1 MTLINADT
9 RAGTRMTEKQ
19 NLKDSI
25 DQRIKRSTSR
35 DNLKDIG
42 RRICT
47 IRNNYTLTQQQ
58 MADKLLIS
66 RNYLSEL
73 ENGRRVPPGPI
84 LVALEA
90 VFMANRE
97 WISSGSGEMLKSSA
111 DKTLKAR
118 GVEHEDIVELLK
130 GFRAM
135 SSDGRK
141 KLMNI
146 MRIFIIVEN
155 KEQQHGNS

>member
-1 MTLINADT
+1 
-9 RAGTRMTEKQ
+9 MTEKQ
-19 NLKDSI
+19 NLKETLK
-25 DQRIKRSTSR
+25 QKIKRNTNR
-35 DNLKDIG
+35 DNLKNVG

-66 RNYLSEL
+66 RNYLSEV
-73 ENGRRVPPGPI
+73 ENGRRVPPGPMI
-84 LVALEA
+84 VALEA

-97 WISSGSGEMLKSSA
+97 WIANGSGEMLKSSA

-135 SSDGRK
+135 SNDGRK

-146 MRIFIIVEN
+146 MRIFIIVEG
-155 KEQQHGNS
+155 KEQHGNS

>member
-1 MTLINADT
+1 
-9 RAGTRMTEKQ
+9 MTEKQ
-19 NLKDSI
+19 NLKETLK
-25 DQRIKRSTSR
+25 QKIKRNTNR
-35 DNLKDIG
+35 DNLKSVG

-66 RNYLSEL
+66 RNYLSEV
-73 ENGRRVPPGPI
+73 ENGRRVPPGPMI
-84 LVALEA
+84 VALEA

-97 WISSGSGEMLKSSA
+97 WIANGSGEMLKSSA

-135 SSDGRK
+135 SNDGRK

-146 MRIFIIVEN
+146 MRIFIIVEG
-155 KEQQHGNS
+155 KEQHGNS